1 MYFTEQ
7 LFHRQA
13 DMSSLQ
19 RSCRIAVNAAGDW
32 QVLPPPGQ
40 ITQIGDAKTT
50 EWALVDNDDLFV
62 TGKFEVGG
70 DCNVTGLSWVNGD
83 LGLKSNLTFY
93 ATHGVYDDKL
103 FHASFSEEVTIPVG
117 QGMAG
122 VLSLNSFCRE
132 DSIVLGIV
140 GKVTQA
146 PGGGATTL
154 DIGRNGGNTD
164 EFADGIAVTV
174 DTPIISIAD
183 GDGVITAPFYC
194 TADAKLV
201 FTTDAN
207 VTGTDMKVYITV
219 FYMKLYA
226 A

>member
-1 MYFTEQ
+1 MFIANIMSKFTT
-7 LFHRQA
+7 
-13 DMSSLQ
+13 
-19 RSCRIAVNAAGDW
+19 SCRIKVNAAGDW
-32 QVLPPPGQ
+32 QIMPPAGQ
-40 ITQIGDAKTT
+40 ITHIGDAGATA
-50 EWALVDNDDLFV
+50 WALVDNDDLFV
-62 TGKFEVGG
+62 TGKLEVAG
-70 DCNVTGLSWVNGD
+70 NSYVTGQFWANGD
-83 LGLKSNLTFY
+83 IGCKSNLTFY
-93 ATHGVYDDKL
+93 GSHGVHDDKL
-103 FHASFSEEVTIPVG
+103 FNASFSEEVTIPVG

-122 VLSLNSFCRE
+122 VLSVNSLCRD
-132 DSIVLGIV
+132 DSIILGVV

-164 EFADGIAVTV
+164 EFADGIAVAL
-174 DTPIISIAD
+174 DTLIISIAD
-183 GDGVITAPFYC
+183 GDGVLTGPFYS

-207 VTGTDMKVYITV
+207 VTVTDMKVYVTI

>member
-1 MYFTEQ
+1 MRRIIVPDQ
-7 LFHRQA
+7 
-13 DMSSLQ
+13 DGVDSS
-19 RSCRIAVNAAGDW
+19 RIQVNAAGDW
-32 QVLPPPGQ
+32 QVLPPADQ
-40 ITQIGDAKTT
+40 ITQIGDAGVTA
-50 EWALVDNDDLFV
+50 WGLINNDDLLV
-62 TGKFEVGG
+62 SGKLEVGG
-70 DCNVTGLSWVNGD
+70 HSYVTGQFWVNEDIGC
-83 LGLKSNLTFY
+83 KSNLTFY
-93 ATHGVYDDKL
+93 ANHDAYDDKL
-103 FHASFSEEVTIPVG
+103 FNASFTEEVTIPVG

-122 VLSLNSFCRE
+122 VLSANSLCRD
-132 DSIVLGIV
+132 DSIVLGLV

-146 PGGGATTL
+146 PGGGATAL

-164 EFADGIAVTV
+164 EFADGIAVAV

-183 GDGVITAPFYC
+183 GDGALTGPFYC

-207 VTGTDMKVYITV
+207 VTGTDMKVLVTI

>member
-1 MYFTEQ
+1 MK
-7 LFHRQA
+7 
-13 DMSSLQ
+13 
-19 RSCRIAVNAAGDW
+19 VNAAGDW
-32 QVLPPPGQ
+32 QVLPPAGQ
-40 ITQIGDAKTT
+40 ITQIGDAGAT
-50 EWALVDNDDLFV
+50 EWGLANNDDFFV
-62 TGKFEVGG
+62 TGNCEVKG
-70 DCNVTGLSWVNGD
+70 DHYVTGELWTNEDIGC
-83 LGLKSNLTFY
+83 KANLTFY

-103 FHASFSEEVTIPVG
+103 FNASFSEEVTIPVG

-122 VLSLNSFCRE
+122 VLSANSICRD
-132 DSIVLGIV
+132 DSIVLAIV

-164 EFADGIAVTV
+164 EFADGIGVALN
-174 DTPIISIAD
+174 TPIISIAD
-183 GDGVITAPFYC
+183 GDGVLTGPFYC

-207 VTGTDMKVYITV
+207 VTGSDMKVYVTI